1 MKSRIATLALLSAV
15 SLSHAGDI
23 PEPVQNPVSIGDSWT
38 FKRSGKGETTI
49 ESRIVFKIAQQGPN
63 NKFVVQ
69 ALPGE
74 VSGLVRTTWRNAGT
88 VDMDACIIDFFGG
101 GSLGITNSCNT
112 TFVAGMDWNT
122 EETDKGIRTIQR
134 HKVIGSEEVTV
145 GAGKFSAT
153 RIESDWEVAK
163 LLNPGKTPARYA
175 PPLRHR
181 FTYWYAPETK
191 TMVKTER
198 EFRNAAGA
206 VEMRSTDELQGFRVQ
221 KPR

>member
-1 MKSRIATLALLSAV
+1 MKSCIATLALLSAI
-15 SLSHAGDI
+15 SISHASDI

-49 ESRIVFKIAQQGPN
+49 QSRIIFKIAQQGPN
-63 NKFVVQ
+63 NKYMVQ
-69 ALPGE
+69 ALSGE
-74 VSGLVRTTWRNAGT
+74 VSGRVPTKWRNAGS

-101 GSLGITNSCNT
+101 GSLGITNSCKT
-112 TFVAGMDWNT
+112 TFVPGMDWNT
-122 EETDKGIRTIQR
+122 EETDKATRTIQR
-134 HKVIGSEEVTV
+134 HQVIGPEEVTV
-145 GAGKFSAT
+145 GAGRFTAT
-153 RIESDWEVAK
+153 RIESHWEVAK
-163 LLNPGKTPARYA
+163 QSNPGKTPAKYA
-175 PPLRHR
+175 APLRHH